1 MSAPAHAPASHPY
14 PGPAALAAR
23 PAAAP
28 STSPR
33 SGTTGG
39 RRRPGVLTALRIEVA
54 KMRRLRT
61 LSVTAA
67 LMVTTVAM
75 SSMNLFSESAREGFQ
90 DPSAVPWASLL
101 LSAAMINAM
110 VGPILVSVLASRQTD
125 IEHSGAGW
133 NLAATS
139 GITPGALCRAKV
151 AALAL
156 IIVPAIIVQSA
167 ALVLLG
173 RAAGITVA
181 FDTGPWAVYILL
193 LIALNIAMC
202 AFHVWLAAMVDN
214 QLVGVGL
221 GLLGGFLAVFMLL
234 APRWLAGLVP
244 WGYYAMITN
253 ASIVNSA
260 EGYAIRYVDPPL
272 AWIGGFLVL
281 AALAFTLAT
290 RRLDRIER

>member
-1 MSAPAHAPASHPY
+1 MSAPAHAPASHPH

-23 PAAAP
+23 PPATAP
-28 STSPR
+28 ASPR
-33 SGTTGG
+33 SSATGS
-39 RRRPGVLTALRIEVA
+39 RRPGVLTAVRIETS

-67 LMVTTVAM
+67 LVATTVAM
-75 SSMNLFSESAREGFQ
+75 SSMNLFSDSAREGFQ
-90 DPSAVPWASLL
+90 DPGALPWASLL
-101 LSAAMINAM
+101 LSTAMTNAM
-110 VGPILVSVLASRQTD
+110 VGPVLVAVLASRQTD

-156 IIVPAIIVQSA
+156 IIVPAMIVQSA
-167 ALVLLG
+167 ALALLG

-181 FDTGPWAVYILL
+181 LDAGPWTAYTLM

-202 AFHVWLAAMVDN
+202 AFHVWLAAVVDN

-253 ASIVNSA
+253 ASITNSA
-260 EGYAIRYVDPPL
+260 EGFTIRYVDPPL
-272 AWIGGFLVL
+272 AWIGGFLAL